1 MMIRQVGKRYKSL
14 RLSWKFTAKAL
25 SLIVVFLLSLMVIN
39 QFRTIS
45 YFPIKEVNII
55 GAQHIDHQELQ
66 QLLVPFVKRGFFAVD
81 VEMIKER
88 LNQFPWVADAS
99 VSRVWPNQVVIHV
112 SEKVALARWN
122 NEHLL
127 STNGDI
133 FTPAKE
139 QLPAD
144 IPNFVGP
151 EGKHIAMIENFNKI
165 NSILSPLHFKITRLE
180 LNPTETWNLTL
191 DNGIKIKMG
200 RKEVLT
206 KISQFAKV
214 YPKIISGRTSEID
227 SIDLR
232 YSNGLAVRWKTIS

>member
-1 MMIRQVGKRYKSL
+1 M
-14 RLSWKFTAKAL
+14 
-25 SLIVVFLLSLMVIN
+25 
-39 QFRTIS
+39 
-45 YFPIKEVNII
+45 
-55 GAQHIDHQELQ
+55 
-66 QLLVPFVKRGFFAVD
+66 PFVKRGFFAVD
-81 VEMIKER
+81 VAMIKER
-88 LNQFPWVADAS
+88 INQFPWVADAT

-112 SEKVALARWN
+112 SEKTALARWN
-122 NEHLL
+122 NDHLL

-133 FTPAKE
+133 FTPNPNT
-139 QLPAD
+139 LPPD
-144 IPNFVGP
+144 IPYFVGP

-165 NSILSPLHFKITRLE
+165 NSLLSPLQFKISRLE
-180 LNPTETWNLTL
+180 LNPADTWNLTL

-206 KISQFAKV
+206 KISQFVKV